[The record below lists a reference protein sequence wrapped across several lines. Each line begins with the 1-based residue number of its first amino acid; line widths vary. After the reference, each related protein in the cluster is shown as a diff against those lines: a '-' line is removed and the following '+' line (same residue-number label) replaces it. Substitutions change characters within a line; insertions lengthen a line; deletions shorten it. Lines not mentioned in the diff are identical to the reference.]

1 MPVPQRVNLI
11 VGWASCPSLKS
22 LWKMVQDISKTKC
35 HPTENLRK
43 FDRPINSRY
52 KSQKILFGL
61 ATLRLPG
68 CLRPRISKVVP
79 AT

>member
-22 LWKMVQDISKTKC
+22 LWKMVQDISKTKF

-43 FDRPINSRY
+43 LDRPINFLY
-52 KSQKILFGL
+52 KSQKI
-61 ATLRLPG
+61 
-68 CLRPRISKVVP
+68 CLDSLHSHSQAVSDRS
-79 AT
+79 AY